1 MLKIAAMLFVYEY
14 SKPKLEKNPEY
25 RKNMSNIFFKTWD
38 PVKDITG
45 SVISN
50 KSLNLILVFFFPS
63 MKKYVLSISPA
74 ADVGRREE
82 SIPLI
87 NF

>member
-1 MLKIAAMLFVYEY
+1 
-14 SKPKLEKNPEY
+14 
-25 RKNMSNIFFKTWD
+25 MSNIFLKAWD

-45 SVISN
+45 SVRSN
-50 KSLNLILVFFFPS
+50 KSLNLILAFFFPS
-63 MKKYVLSISPA
+63 MNKYVLGISPA